1 MAIVQTLFGDIL
13 DQVLPKSVR
22 SKTGELNGGITGM
35 LMPDT
40 TKEMMIGQGGLRN
53 LEAAG
58 ASQPLSADE
67 LMMARYDLQTLG
79 ADGFAEKTDW
89 LGKGVEIDVNA
100 DKTMYEIPDNEIRLL
115 KGKDPEKIKGDVGF
129 LELFKADLLEKAY
142 PEIEDIKLRFID
154 DAESGKAGGFD
165 PVENV
170 LVINRK
176 NPYVKENGI
185 KKVALHEV
193 QHFVQAKEGLTFGD
207 SFSMRLAE
215 EEDYVRGAD
224 ALNKSLDNNM
234 VRNDIVKMLTENKNL
249 GFTPTNVQLAIR
261 NLAQNPTEATKAVL
275 VKAFGDKD
283 LADKFIS
290 KAGAYPA
297 LRGVLESK
305 EMAEDGYRNAFK
317 KYTGTGGEAFANA
330 TMNRAEM
337 DRAQRL
343 QDPVRNEIA
352 RQGFDVNTLLPSSFQ
367 AQRADEL
374 RQVQYADPMESSIQ
388 SSIPKG
394 L

>member
-1 MAIVQTLFGDIL
+1 MALNITKGLFGDIVDTL
-13 DQVLPKSVR
+13 VPSTRRNIDREFQSGLLP
-22 SKTGELNGGITGM
+22 
-35 LMPDT
+35 
-40 TKEMMIGQGGLRN
+40 EMMIGERGLQN

-58 ASQPLSADE
+58 MPQQVRSDE
-67 LMMARYDLQTLG
+67 LAQALMDYKDLGDNQFAR
-79 ADGFAEKTDW
+79 TDW

-100 DKTMYEIPDNEIRLL
+100 DKTMYEIPDDEVRLL
-115 KGKDPEKIKGDVGF
+115 KGKNPETIKGDVGF

-142 PEIEDIKLRFID
+142 PEIGDIRLRFID
-154 DAESGKAGGFD
+154 DAKSGTAGGYD
-165 PVENV
+165 PVENI

-176 NPYVKENGI
+176 NDYVKKNGI

-207 SFSMRLAE
+207 SFAMRLAE

-234 VRNDIVKMLTENKNL
+234 VRNDIVKMLTENQKL
-249 GFTPTNVQLAIR
+249 GFTPTNVQLALK
-261 NLAQNPTEATKAVL
+261 NLAENPTESTKAVL
-275 VKAFGDKD
+275 VKAFGDKN

-305 EMAEDGYRNAFK
+305 EMAEDGYRTAFK
-317 KYTGTGGEAFANA
+317 KYTSTGGEAYANA
-330 TMNRAEM
+330 TMVRGDLNQQQINA
-337 DRAQRL
+337 
-343 QDPVRNEIA
+343 DPARNEIA
-352 RQGFDVNTLLPSSFQ
+352 RQGFDVANLLPSSFQ
-367 AQRADEL
+367 RERANEL

>member
-13 DQVLPKSVR
+13 DQFLPKSVR

-35 LMPDT
+35 LMPEPS
-40 TKEMMIGQGGLRN
+40 KEMMIGQGGLRN

-58 ASQPLSADE
+58 MPQPVSAED

-100 DKTMYEIPDNEIRLL
+100 DKTMYEIPDDEIRLL
-115 KGKDPEKIKGDVGF
+115 KGKNPDKIKGDVGF
-129 LELFKADLLEKAY
+129 LELFKADLLENAY
-142 PEIEDIKLRFID
+142 PEIADIKLRFID

-170 LVINRK
+170 LVINRE
-176 NPYVKENGI
+176 NPYVKKNGI

-207 SFSMRLAE
+207 SFAMRLAE

-234 VRNDIVKMLTENKNL
+234 VRNDIVKMLTENENQ
-249 GFTPTNVQLAIR
+249 GFTPTNVQLAIK
-261 NLAQNPTEATKAVL
+261 NLAENPTEATKAVL
-275 VKAFGDKD
+275 VRAFGDKT

-290 KAGAYPA
+290 KVGAYPA

-305 EMAEDGYRNAFK
+305 EMAEDGYRTAFK

-330 TMNRAEM
+330 TMNRADM
-337 DRAQRL
+337 NRQQRGED
-343 QDPVRNEIA
+343 QIRNEIA

-367 AQRADEL
+367 RERANEL

-388 SSIPKG
+388 SSIPQG

>member
-1 MAIVQTLFGDIL
+1 MALNIVKGIFGFDPIDL
-13 DQVLPKSVR
+13 LPGLKDTGAF
-22 SKTGELNGGITGM
+22 SKNPLEGGM
-35 LMPDT
+35 MPDLVP
-40 TKEMMIGQGGLRN
+40 KMMIGQGGLRN

-58 ASQPLSADE
+58 MPQQVRSDE
-67 LMMARYDLQTLG
+67 LAQALMDYKDLGDNQFAR
-79 ADGFAEKTDW
+79 TDW

-100 DKTMYEIPDNEIRLL
+100 DKTMYEIPDDEVRLL
-115 KGKDPEKIKGDVGF
+115 KGKNPETIKGDVGF

-142 PEIEDIKLRFID
+142 PEIGDIRLRFID
-154 DAESGKAGGFD
+154 DAKSGTAGGYD
-165 PVENV
+165 PVENI

-176 NPYVKENGI
+176 NDYVKKNGI

-207 SFSMRLAE
+207 SFAMRLAE

-234 VRNDIVKMLTENKNL
+234 VRNDIVKMLTENQKL
-249 GFTPTNVQLAIR
+249 GFTPTNVQLALK
-261 NLAQNPTEATKAVL
+261 NLAENPTESTKAVL
-275 VKAFGDKD
+275 VKAFGDKN

-305 EMAEDGYRNAFK
+305 EMAEDGYRTAFK
-317 KYTGTGGEAFANA
+317 KYTSTGGEAYANA
-330 TMNRAEM
+330 TMVRGDLNQQQINA
-337 DRAQRL
+337 
-343 QDPVRNEIA
+343 DPARNEIA
-352 RQGFDVNTLLPSSFQ
+352 RQGFDVANLLPSSFQ
-367 AQRADEL
+367 RERANEL

>member
-13 DQVLPKSVR
+13 DQLLPKGVR

-35 LMPDT
+35 LMPDP
-40 TKEMMIGQGGLRN
+40 TKEMMIGSAGLRN
-53 LEAAG
+53 LEQAG
-58 ASQPLSADE
+58 LTQPLTADD
-67 LMMARYDLQTLG
+67 LAFAQRDLQELG
-79 ADGFAEKTDW
+79 AEQFGRTDW

-100 DKTMYEIPDNEIRLL
+100 DKVMYEIPDNEVRIL
-115 KGKDPEKIKGDVGF
+115 KGKDPEKIKGDIGF
-129 LELFKADLLEKAY
+129 SELFKADLLENAY
-142 PEIEDIKLRFID
+142 PEISDIKLRFLD
-154 DAESGKAGGFD
+154 DKTSSKAGGYD

-170 LVINRK
+170 LVINRAH
-176 NPYVKENGI
+176 PYVKANGV

-207 SFSMRLAE
+207 SFAMRLAE
-215 EEDYVRGAD
+215 EEDYVRGAE
-224 ALNKSLDNNM
+224 ALNKSLDSNM
-234 VRNDIVKMLTENKNL
+234 VRNDIVKMLSENQKL
-249 GFTPTNVQLAIR
+249 GFTPTNVQLAIK
-261 NLAQNPTEATKAVL
+261 NLAENPTEDTKAVL
-275 VKAFGDKD
+275 TKAFGDKT

-297 LRGVLESK
+297 LRGVFESK
-305 EMAEDGYRNAFK
+305 EMAEDGYRNAFR

-330 TMNRAEM
+330 TMNRMDMTAE
-337 DRAQRL
+337 QRL
-343 QDPVRNEIA
+343 QEPVRQEIA
-352 RQGFDVNTLLPSSFQ
+352 RQGFDVNTLLPSTFQ
-367 AQRADEL
+367 RENAAAL